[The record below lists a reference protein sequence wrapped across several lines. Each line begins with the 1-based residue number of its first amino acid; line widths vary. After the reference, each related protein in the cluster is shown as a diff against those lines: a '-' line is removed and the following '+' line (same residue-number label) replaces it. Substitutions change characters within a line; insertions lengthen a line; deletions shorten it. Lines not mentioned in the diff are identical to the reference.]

1 MYVLKYF
8 THNFSWEWNGQ
19 YGHST
24 IDKSLVNFFFCRRI
38 ASDFENIVKLFSIA
52 SLDIFCGPS
61 YLLIYI
67 IMLIIEKC

>member
-8 THNFSWEWNGQ
+8 THNFSWEWYGQ

-24 IDKSLVNFFFCRRI
+24 IGEFLFFCRRI
-38 ASDFENIVKLFSIA
+38 ASEFEKIVKLFSIA